1 MAHEVSAKL
10 HTKVVAHKDLEVLVK
25 TSSTGKLG
33 TLLISKGNIEWLPR
47 GNSVNKKRMTWQAF
61 ADLIEGNGTTVRVKK
76 ASKKAATKKAIKKAV
91 VAKRK

>member
-10 HTKVVAHKDLEVLVK
+10 HTKVVANKDLEVIVK

-47 GNSVNKKRMTWQAF
+47 GNSVNRKRMTWQAF
-61 ADLIEGNGTTVRVKK
+61 ADLIEGKGKTVRVKK
-76 ASKKAATKKAIKKAV
+76 AAKRKAAKKAV
-91 VAKRK
+91 KKTSTKRA